1 MIKYNFSESIFQT
14 IDSPEK
20 AYWLGFL
27 YADGYN
33 SYKGIVSL
41 CLNEEDVD
49 HLEKFKKILNAKDI
63 KLQKKKKLNALNPIS
78 FKF

>member
-27 YADGYN
+27 YADGSISGN
-33 SYKGIVSL
+33 SNSVYLALK
-41 CLNEEDVD
+41 EEDNRGERSQTRGK
-49 HLEKFKKILNAKDI
+49 HFRYMTKEEKEEMRKNE
-63 KLQKKKKLNALNPIS
+63 
-78 FKF
+78 